1 MSFDVTEAIWDRT
14 QQRGEALIVL
24 LALGTFSDKN
34 GRCWPSQKTL
44 AGKAR
49 MTERSVQRI
58 IPKLILGGD
67 IEVVQQ
73 GGTIPSHGRSS
84 TVYRI
89 TSIAQKDQSTP
100 DRMSPLPP
108 TECQGYPRQN
118 VVLPPTECRVTP
130 DRMSALPPTECRGN
144 LSSEQV
150 NEPVNESTR
159 AREELMERISKMFGR
174 EPGSAWS
181 KSEMIALDAVASLR
195 IWQADLDALSRYY
208 RTKLI
213 PPDKDYRRRTVGAL
227 LDNWQG
233 ELDRAR
239 GYVREQQ
246 QRANSIL

>member
-24 LALGTFSDKN
+24 LALGTFSDKH

-89 TSIAQKDQSTP
+89 TSIAKKDQSTP

-118 VVLPPTECRVTP
+118 VALPPTECRVTP
-130 DRMSALPPTECRGN
+130 DTMSALPPTECRGN

-150 NEPVNESTR
+150 NEPVNESGS
-159 AREELMERISKMFGR
+159 AISVLKERVGRMFRR
-174 EPGSAWS
+174 EP
-181 KSEMIALDAVASLR
+181 SLR
-195 IWQADLDALSRYY
+195 WSNAEIILLMTVATLETSQADLDALTGYY
-208 RTKLI
+208 RAAI
-213 PPDKDYRRRTVGAL
+213 PAEKDYRRRTVAAL
-227 LDNWQG
+227 LENWHG

-239 GYVREQQ
+239 GWVREVV
-246 QRANSIL
+246 RRSMSIL